1 MKLYFKTLFMVGI
14 VCWVVSCDS
23 EDSLWNEPGSS
34 AGFSFNRQNE
44 AGIDPNFMELTSED
58 AVRVSD
64 LFMRQENIS
73 ATSRS
78 VFSTRTSSETL
89 PIKSS
94 GGEVVAYAVN
104 YAPTGFAVISATKK
118 YSPIL
123 AFSDEGQIT
132 QSAIDNSGLGWWV
145 SRISDDI
152 VKAESEIKENTPEYA
167 EVRSEWREYEKKED
181 MVVRSPEVGSGYYWF
196 LQLRDQMMSTCGMA
210 EIDRRNFSYMAS
222 QYGHNYSNGDED
234 TFRELDRLLAISY
247 ANNPP
252 VPPSFVWGEGFV
264 GQPTETK
271 VMPLLSTY
279 WDQGTPYNLLLP
291 FIDGSLEEHW
301 PSGCVTIATSQIM
314 NYHSYPNVID
324 GVTIDWSQTQKM
336 FASEQDVEIQRLV
349 KVVNLGVETTPEGA
363 SNINKAQAFLCR
375 NGYLTNIY
383 DSNIEEILSNEIKS
397 NRPVYLRGQD
407 ESVGHAWVCDGY
419 YEKKQ

>member
-252 VPPSFVWGEGFV
+252 VPPSFVWGRG
-264 GQPTETK
+264 
-271 VMPLLSTY
+271 LLGN
-279 WDQGTPYNLLLP
+279 QLK
-291 FIDGSLEEHW
+291 
-301 PSGCVTIATSQIM
+301 
-314 NYHSYPNVID
+314 
-324 GVTIDWSQTQKM
+324 QK
-336 FASEQDVEIQRLV
+336 
-349 KVVNLGVETTPEGA
+349 
-363 SNINKAQAFLCR
+363 
-375 NGYLTNIY
+375 
-383 DSNIEEILSNEIKS
+383 
-397 NRPVYLRGQD
+397 
-407 ESVGHAWVCDGY
+407 
-419 YEKKQ
+419 